1 MKLLKFVIFFCLA
14 TNLAYA
20 KKGRDTCEEFS
31 PKNVVAILV
40 DISEP
45 FDTPNRMSFEKV
57 VERILFEIQPE
68 TRLDVYKI
76 SGSSNGVSNPDI
88 SLCFPYSTSFMQG
101 EKYWSKKREKEFY
114 GPARSTLLK
123 LGESV
128 SPGQTSPI
136 LESIFT
142 MSLKSFVAKGAANNL
157 PGRVIVISDFMQ
169 HSPQVSFYQNI
180 PTYSAWR
187 SSVNGRSW
195 VRKFG
200 NVAVEAIVIPRYG
213 SSSLPRPGRDFFISY
228 FDENFS
234 DFQNYK
240 KFVWRDLASSVTP
253 VK

>member
-1 MKLLKFVIFFCLA
+1 MKLLKLVILFCFA
-14 TNLAYA
+14 TSVAYA
-20 KKGRDTCEEFS
+20 KKNRDTCEDFP

-45 FDTPNRMSFEKV
+45 FDMPNKMSFEKV

-68 TRLDVYKI
+68 TRLDIYKI
-76 SGSSNGVSNPDI
+76 AGSSSGVSNPDM
-88 SLCFPYSTSFMQG
+88 SLCFPYSKSLMQG
-101 EKYWSKKREKEFY
+101 DKYWSKKREKEFY
-114 GPARSTLLK
+114 GPARSTLFK
-123 LGESV
+123 LGESL
-128 SPGQTSPI
+128 SPGQSSPI

-142 MSLKSFVAKGAANNL
+142 MSLKSFVARGAANNF

-169 HSPQVSFYQNI
+169 HSPQLSFYQNI

-195 VRKFG
+195 VRNFG
-200 NVAVEAIVIPRYG
+200 NVAIEAIVIPRYG

-234 DFQNYK
+234 DFQNFK
-240 KFVWRDLASSVTP
+240 KFIWRDLASSVTP